1 MSCHF
6 ESPLILPQFSSIVLM
21 VEGSA
26 IIVCHQPDGF
36 CVVWMSIFGET
47 GNAAWAMQALMLSAV
62 TDFWVPQII
71 RKLVFESGEEF

>member
-1 MSCHF
+1 
-6 ESPLILPQFSSIVLM
+6 M

-36 CVVWMSIFGET
+36 CVVCMSIFGET

-62 TDFWVPQII
+62 TDFWVP
-71 RKLVFESGEEF
+71 RLYGSWSLNLGRSFEVQGFGVSYWVEGPHCC